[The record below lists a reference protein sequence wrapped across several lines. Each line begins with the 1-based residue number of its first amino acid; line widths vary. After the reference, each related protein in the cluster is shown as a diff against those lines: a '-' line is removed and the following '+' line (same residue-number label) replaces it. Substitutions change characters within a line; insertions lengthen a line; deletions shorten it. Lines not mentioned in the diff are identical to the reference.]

1 MRQKTK
7 VIKGETLRED
17 YEVKPYLY
25 SMNVEQ
31 ARTKYRQRYYMLK
44 YCKVNY
50 LNDPVFKK
58 ELYKCRFCPAI
69 SSQSHLMVCPRYDDL
84 RRFRD
89 LDDEDDVID
98 YLVEVMRLNNDED
111 DEEEEEDEV

>member
-1 MRQKTK
+1 
-7 VIKGETLRED
+7 
-17 YEVKPYLY
+17 
-25 SMNVEQ
+25 MNVEQ

-50 LNDPVFKK
+50 LNDPVFKR

-84 RRFRD
+84 RHFRD
-89 LDDEDDVID
+89 LGDENDIID

-111 DEEEEEDEV
+111 SEEDEEGEV